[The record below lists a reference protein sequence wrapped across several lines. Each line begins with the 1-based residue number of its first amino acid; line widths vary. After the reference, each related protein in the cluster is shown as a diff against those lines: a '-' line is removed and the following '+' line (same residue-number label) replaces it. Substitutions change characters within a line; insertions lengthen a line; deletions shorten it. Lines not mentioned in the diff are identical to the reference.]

1 MAPSPVTF
9 SHEEVLAAVGE
20 GLYVQSVAG
29 LHSGVDRISGD
40 FSVGCEGLMIRSGTL
55 AEPVKE
61 CTIAST
67 LLRMLQGVVHV
78 GADLDWESGSC
89 AQVTLA
95 IDGLSLGGT

>member
-1 MAPSPVTF
+1 MAPAPGTL
-9 SHEEVLAAVGE
+9 SHQEVLAAVSE
-20 GLYVQSVAG
+20 GLYVQSVSG
-29 LHSGVDRISGD
+29 LHSGVDRVSGD
-40 FSVGCEGLMIRSGTL
+40 FSVGCEGLMIRNGAL

-78 GADLDWESGSC
+78 GSDLEWGHGSC
-89 AQVTLA
+89 ARLTLA